1 MKIVIIGDGKVGY
14 KLAKQLSSEKYDIIL
29 IDNNEEKLRK
39 SIERMDV
46 FCVAGEGGSVEVQ
59 QRADVPH
66 ADLVIAC
73 TSTDECNMLSCLIAR
88 RLGARHTIARV
99 RNPIYYKQID
109 FLKKDLHLS
118 MVVNP
123 ELIVAGDI
131 TRLLLFPDASK
142 VETCVKGRVELVEF
156 PIHCGKLEGLSL
168 SELYARFQVQ
178 VLVCAVESGETVLIP
193 DGDYILKAG
202 DKLHIA
208 ASHQNMEQFF
218 KKIALRK
225 EKIKNAMICGGGRVA
240 YYLASQLCNLGMN
253 VKIIERNRERCE
265 ELCELLP
272 QATII
277 NGDATEHD
285 LLIEEGIE
293 KTDAFIALTGM
304 DEENIIMSLFASK
317 QSVSKVIVKINE
329 DRRAMMIDELGLDS
343 IVSAKTATADAILG
357 YVRARRNS
365 QCSANVE
372 TMYQLLDGRV
382 EALEFIIKSENAY
395 TGVPLKDLNLK
406 VNNIIACIARGRKII
421 IPNGDDSIQV
431 GDSVV
436 IITMTKQIRDLDDIL
451 VKR

>member
-142 VETCVKGRVELVEF
+142 VETFVKGRVELVEF

-253 VKIIERNRERCE
+253 VKIIERNRALHSA
-265 ELCELLP
+265 LC
-272 QATII
+272 
-277 NGDATEHD
+277 
-285 LLIEEGIE
+285 
-293 KTDAFIALTGM
+293 F
-304 DEENIIMSLFASK
+304 F
-317 QSVSKVIVKINE
+317 
-329 DRRAMMIDELGLDS
+329 R
-343 IVSAKTATADAILG
+343 
-357 YVRARRNS
+357 
-365 QCSANVE
+365 
-372 TMYQLLDGRV
+372 
-382 EALEFIIKSENAY
+382 
-395 TGVPLKDLNLK
+395 
-406 VNNIIACIARGRKII
+406 
-421 IPNGDDSIQV
+421 
-431 GDSVV
+431 
-436 IITMTKQIRDLDDIL
+436 
-451 VKR
+451 